1 MKNEESKLYDFLL
14 DIECLNPLTEYA
26 NKFNMFDILKITTT
40 EIRHSNVLSWFLDPK
55 GNHGLGDRILRAV
68 IQHIAVTQNEPD
80 TEKID
85 FQSFRIQREWK
96 NIDILAESNEF
107 VLCIEN
113 KIFSGEHDNQLAR
126 YKEIIENK
134 YPNHK
139 KMYVYLTPYGIK
151 SSDPENWY
159 SMSYA
164 DILNIIENSKKETT
178 LCSEAEL
185 FLKNYIYTIRRYVL
199 GDEELK
205 KMCADIYT
213 KHKTAL
219 DLIYKYKPDRI
230 SDITQIFHKWA
241 NEKTEKQEI
250 IFNPN
255 DCTKN
260 IIRFKTDSLRHILPD
275 LTEDNSSYGWGKNNY
290 HFYELKVDNDGYSI
304 YLMLTL
310 YPENMPESEE
320 NKLNT
325 IMEHFPTQ
333 ENHKNDKNGKYGK
346 WLVPFKTKIIN
357 LDEKIS
363 EDNIIAQLNE
373 FFEELKNFEIS
384 LKEELNKPL

>member
-1 MKNEESKLYDFLL
+1 MENEESKLYDFLL

-55 GNHGLGDRILRAV
+55 G
-68 IQHIAVTQNEPD
+68 
-80 TEKID
+80 
-85 FQSFRIQREWK
+85 
-96 NIDILAESNEF
+96 
-107 VLCIEN
+107 
-113 KIFSGEHDNQLAR
+113 
-126 YKEIIENK
+126 
-134 YPNHK
+134 
-139 KMYVYLTPYGIK
+139 
-151 SSDPENWY
+151 
-159 SMSYA
+159 
-164 DILNIIENSKKETT
+164 
-178 LCSEAEL
+178 
-185 FLKNYIYTIRRYVL
+185 
-199 GDEELK
+199 
-205 KMCADIYT
+205 
-213 KHKTAL
+213 
-219 DLIYKYKPDRI
+219 
-230 SDITQIFHKWA
+230 
-241 NEKTEKQEI
+241 
-250 IFNPN
+250 
-255 DCTKN
+255 
-260 IIRFKTDSLRHILPD
+260 
-275 LTEDNSSYGWGKNNY
+275 Y

-346 WLVPFKTKIIN
+346 YGKWLVPFKTKIIN

-373 FFEELKNFEIS
+373 FFEELKDFEIS

>member
-1 MKNEESKLYDFLL
+1 MENEESKLYDFLL